1 MFGVVSL
8 MSKVWQ
14 LCNINQS
21 ALRGPHSHGN
31 ECYIWNKTINL
42 VEACMFIWMSSFWFV
57 TKAKT
62 SNQTNRCP
70 LEKNWFRM
78 SLYVFAHDDF
88 LPKSWWVS
96 GQCISYK
103 THSSDK
109 PCVGVWEHLHLTH
122 ETNKV
127 LSWVFCIIN
136 TVYEPTANTIIFAC
150 WVLSWLF
157 TSSSLE
163 VWAALCNLV
172 MKSMAVFGHSDVQ
185 QGDTVLSSHS
195 LSLKSKV

>member
-1 MFGVVSL
+1 MLFAALIAMG
-8 MSKVWQ
+8 MSAIYGIRSSTWWK
-14 LCNINQS
+14 LACS
-21 ALRGPHSHGN
+21 SGCLRFDLLPRLRPQ
-31 ECYIWNKTINL
+31 IKLIDVRWKKI
-42 VEACMFIWMSSFWFV
+42 
-57 TKAKT
+57 
-62 SNQTNRCP
+62 
-70 LEKNWFRM
+70 WFRM

-88 LPKSWWVS
+88 LPKIWWVS
-96 GQCISYK
+96 GHCISYK

-109 PCVGVWEHLHLTH
+109 PCAGVWEHLHLTH
-122 ETNKV
+122 ETKKV
-127 LSWVFCIIN
+127 LSRVFCIIN

-150 WVLSWLF
+150 RLFSWLF

-185 QGDTVLSSHS
+185 QGDTVFSSHS